1 MKTDAL
7 QKRLGQAI
15 RRRREQLGHSQD
27 SMADVLRMHRA
38 YYSAIERGEKNLT
51 IKTVERLARAV
62 RVRISELMADAG
74 D

>member
-15 RRRREQLGHSQD
+15 RRRREALGHSQD
-27 SMADVLRMHRA
+27 SMADAMRMHRA

-62 RVRISELMADAG
+62 RARVSELMAEAG

>member
-7 QKRLGQAI
+7 QKRLGLAI

-27 SMADVLRMHRA
+27 SMADVLDMHRA
-38 YYSAIERGEKNLT
+38 YYSSIERGEKNLT
-51 IKTVERLARAV
+51 IRTVERLARSLRA
-62 RVRISELMADAG
+62 RISELMAEAG